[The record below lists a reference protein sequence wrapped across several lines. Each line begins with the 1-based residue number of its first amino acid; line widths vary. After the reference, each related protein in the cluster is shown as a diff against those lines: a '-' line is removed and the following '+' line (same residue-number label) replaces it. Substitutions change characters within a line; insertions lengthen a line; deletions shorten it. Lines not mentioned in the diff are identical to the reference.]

1 MLGAHACIVPSACDK
16 AMQVLLDADLPFEVH
31 VAREEVPRGDGGAR
45 GGVST
50 SNCSARRRHDLVWSL
65 FL

>member
-31 VAREEVPRGDGGAR
+31 VAREEVPRGDGGEAQR
-45 GGVST
+45 CQHLQMLRSQMP
-50 SNCSARRRHDLVWSL
+50 
-65 FL
+65 